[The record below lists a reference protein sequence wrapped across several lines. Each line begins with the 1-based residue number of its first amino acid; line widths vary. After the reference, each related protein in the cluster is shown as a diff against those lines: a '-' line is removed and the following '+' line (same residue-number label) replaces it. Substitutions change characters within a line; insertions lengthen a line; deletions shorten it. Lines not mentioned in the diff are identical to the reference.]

1 MTDGTP
7 GVSPSPGPSHGRRVR
22 APQNLVAG
30 VSLVALAVFARW
42 ASADL
47 ESGTLRSMGP
57 GMLPHGVA
65 VLVGLTG
72 LALVVLSF
80 LREGDPL
87 GRWPLRG
94 PFFVALGVVAFAL
107 TIRSVG
113 LAVAGPLVAL
123 VSGGASPET
132 RWKELAIFAIAITA
146 FCIAL
151 FRYALQLPIPIL
163 VLPGIVTI

>member
-1 MTDGTP
+1 VTDRTP
-7 GVSPSPGPSHGRRVR
+7 GVSPSPRPSDGRRVR

-30 VSLVALAVFARW
+30 ASLLALGLFARW

-47 ESGTLRSMGP
+47 DAGTLRSMGP
-57 GMLPHGVA
+57 GMLPRGVA
-65 VLVGLTG
+65 ALVALSGLS
-72 LALVVLSF
+72 LVVLS
-80 LREGDPL
+80 LVKDGDPL

-132 RWKELAIFAIAITA
+132 RWKELIVFAIAITA
-146 FCIAL
+146 FCILL
-151 FRYALQLPIPIL
+151 FRYALHLPIPIL
-163 VLPGIVTI
+163 VLPGFVI

>member
-1 MTDGTP
+1 M
-7 GVSPSPGPSHGRRVR
+7 
-22 APQNLVAG
+22 
-30 VSLVALAVFARW
+30 SLVALAVFARW
-42 ASADL
+42 ASAEL
-47 ESGTLRSMGP
+47 EPGTLRSMGP
-57 GMLPHGVA
+57 GMLPRSIA
-65 VLVGLTG
+65 VLVGVTG

-80 LREGDPL
+80 LKEGDPL

-123 VSGGASPET
+123 VSGGASAET

-146 FCIAL
+146 FCIGL
-151 FRYALQLPIPIL
+151 FRYALHLPIPIL
-163 VLPGIVTI
+163 VLPGFVI